1 MLPVGATDGLT
12 PSMSPPLRGAGDKYL
27 HRETNG
33 LTVCIPVV
41 DLAAVKDVSRQ

>member
-1 MLPVGATDGLT
+1 VLPVGATDRLT

-33 LTVCIPVV
+33 LTVCILVV
-41 DLAAVKDVSRQ
+41 DLAAVQEVSRQ

>member
-1 MLPVGATDGLT
+1 VLPVGTTDRLT

-33 LTVCIPVV
+33 LTVCILVV
-41 DLAAVKDVSRQ
+41 DLATVQEVSGE